1 MLSLATHLYF
11 DIAQE
16 PSPEERGFYW
26 SERYTDTRKVFEFMP
41 GNVYSGVYEKP
52 SGEKKT
58 RDEICG
64 DEGQECPNLKEEF
77 KENIAGK
84 TKHKMKH

>member
-16 PSPEERGFYW
+16 PSSEERGFYW

-41 GNVYSGVYEKP
+41 GNLYSGDYEKP

-58 RDEICG
+58 RVEICG
-64 DEGQECPNLKEEF
+64 HEDQDCPDLQKEF
-77 KENIAGK
+77 KQNIAG
-84 TKHKMKH
+84 TTL